1 MEMEDLPKIS
11 WIPCLISSRE
21 TPTVISLDVFF
32 SRFAET
38 YQPTN
43 LCVWE
48 FLSFGGWGWGM
59 LQGYVGKSVGFFHRP
74 TKCLHAAVFVDFFFG
89 AAEGQESLSKV
100 SGLD

>member
-1 MEMEDLPKIS
+1 
-11 WIPCLISSRE
+11 
-21 TPTVISLDVFF
+21 
-32 SRFAET
+32 
-38 YQPTN
+38 
-43 LCVWE
+43 
-48 FLSFGGWGWGM
+48 M